1 MTFLIYLKDDYEPIY
16 EGSFK
21 LIFLEGCEIS
31 SQECTSFN
39 KLMKSE
45 VYKSHFLIKST
56 EKAKPDDVRII
67 VRLTFKT
74 KPDKVVFPEQI

>member
-1 MTFLIYLKDDYEPIY
+1 MRNERFQVHQGPLILKYW
-16 EGSFK
+16 
-21 LIFLEGCEIS
+21 
-31 SQECTSFN
+31 SQECISFN

-56 EKAKPDDVRII
+56 EKAKLDDVRII